1 MRYIMLNKLT
11 IKNLTY
17 NYVVYEKIS
26 NFAVQ

>member
-11 IKNLTY
+11 IKNFTY